1 MSILKI
7 SVLNVGHGDFI
18 YAITPLGNNL
28 VIDCGS
34 NDGGDV
40 SPAQFL
46 KNVHTIDE
54 LQISH
59 PHTDHFGDIIEIGR
73 KKINSFRCIPLEK
86 FADGVIGWKNNDQDR
101 INALRILKEIIA
113 VDNNAICCNYNFE
126 HSIFYPTNIDYT
138 DPNTAS
144 CVTILS
150 YAGFKILF
158 GGDLPDSGWI
168 NLLKNADFREAIK
181 GVNVFKVPHHGRKEG
196 CSSKLFEYFKYNSPQ
211 SPQLCIISD
220 KPIDETNKNTV
231 ATDWYAYH
239 STGAKVTNNGAVTT
253 RKVVSTR
260 NDGSIFI
267 EVHDDGSWFVYLNT
281 TWRR

>member
-1 MSILKI
+1 MPILKI

-18 YAITPLGNNL
+18 YAETPLGNNL
-28 VIDCGS
+28 VIDCG

-40 SPAQFL
+40 SPSRFL
-46 KNVHTIDE
+46 EKVSKIDE

-59 PHTDHFGDIIEIGR
+59 PHTDHFGDIIEIS
-73 KKINSFRCIPLEK
+73 KKTINSFRCISLEK
-86 FADGVIGWKNNDQDR
+86 FDDEVIGRQNNDQDK
-101 INALRILKEIIA
+101 INALRVLKEIIA
-113 VDNNAICCNYNFE
+113 PNNSAVSCDNNFWR
-126 HSIFYPTNIDYT
+126 SIFYPTNIDYT

-150 YAGFKILF
+150 YAGFKMLF

-168 NLLKNADFREAIK
+168 NLLKNVNFREAIK

-196 CSSKLFEYFKYNSPQ
+196 CSSELFKYMSPK
-211 SPQLCIISD
+211 LCVISD

-231 ATDWYAYH
+231 ATDWYAKH
-239 STGAKVTNNGAVTT
+239 CTGINFTKNGIITT

-267 EVHDDGSWFVYLNT
+267 EVYDDGKWSVYLNT
-281 TWRR
+281 TWRL

>member
-1 MSILKI
+1 MSTLKI

-18 YAITPLGNNL
+18 YAETPFGNNL
-28 VIDCGS
+28 VIDCG

-46 KNVHTIDE
+46 RNVSTIDE

-59 PHTDHFGDIIEIGR
+59 PHTDHFGDIIEIG
-73 KKINSFRCIPLEK
+73 KKRINSFRCISLEK
-86 FADGVIGWKNNDQDR
+86 FANEDIGWQNYDQAK
-101 INALRILKEIIA
+101 INKLRMLKRTIA
-113 VDNNAICCNYNFE
+113 SDNNAVCCDYNFW

-138 DPNTAS
+138 NPNTAS

-150 YAGFKILF
+150 YVGFKMLF

-168 NLLKNADFREAIK
+168 NLLKNASFREAIK
-181 GVNVFKVPHHGRKEG
+181 GVNVFKVPHHGRMEG
-196 CSSKLFEYFKYNSPQ
+196 YSNELFKCI
-211 SPQLCIISD
+211 SPQLCVISD
-220 KPIDETNKNTV
+220 KPIDETNKNTI
-231 ATDWYAYH
+231 ATDWYTKH
-239 STGAKVTNNGAVTT
+239 STGAKVIKSDGTVNT

-267 EVHDDGSWFVYLNT
+267 EVYDNKSWFVYLNT
-281 TWRR
+281 KWR